1 MALPDE
7 KGLRR
12 RILSEELGNS
22 IFRVLD
28 PKAAKA
34 FLPEI
39 SVGVGTS
46 FIVHDPDTFQTQM
59 LFTGWEDVTGRARRI
74 YVSNIDEDL
83 RVTNV
88 RRIADGGLFGVTGLN
103 TVSAVWDDYN
113 EQWIVSATAYGV
125 QWYPISCGYFM
136 FFDKT
141 WALKDRQEIDFEQSI
156 GGTMW
161 VPSLDDGGLGMV
173 VDQNKRLIMSGGFGL
188 DRSLFSIPDVTA
200 RPLRSPTLGNQ
211 HGTNRFPIIPSYFS
225 DMADVH
231 QLFVYNGR
239 PVILSELV
247 HSTNNWF
254 CHVYFFPERD
264 WNMVGNVDIGGT
276 MDMVGKYMTVT
287 PVSTNLIPHN
297 YTHVIGNMGHP
308 HYSTLLGRP
317 LLFFATF
324 PTCNMDGKRKYSH
337 EIWATSINPIE
348 AFDPTKN
355 FPLVASG
362 VSSEPFLIGK
372 VPIPTFGA
380 KTATIILFGVAGPGT
395 LNFIESN
402 SPYHI
407 WFETTTRAISNYS
420 ISAGANKLI
429 INQPAPYISLKTN
442 VDLAEWMV
450 VLN

>member
-1 MALPDE
+1 MVLPNEED
-7 KGLRR
+7 LRR
-12 RILSEELGNS
+12 RILSEEFGNS

-34 FLPEI
+34 LLPEI
-39 SVGVGTS
+39 GVGVGTP

-113 EQWIVSATAYGV
+113 EQWIVSGTAYGV

-141 WALKDRQEIDFEQSI
+141 WTLKDRQEIDFEQTI

-161 VPSLDDGGLGMV
+161 VPNFDDGGLGMV
-173 VDQNKRLIMSGGFGL
+173 VDHNKRLIISAGFGL
-188 DRSLFSIPDVTA
+188 DRSLFSIPDVTE

-211 HGTNRFPIIPSYFS
+211 DGPNRFPIIPSYFG
-225 DMADVH
+225 DLADVH
-231 QLFVYNGR
+231 HFFIYNGR

-247 HSTNNWF
+247 QSTNNWF
-254 CHVYFFPERD
+254 CHVYFFPEKD
-264 WNMVGNVDIGGT
+264 WNMVGT
-276 MDMVGKYMTVT
+276 ADMVGKYMTVT
-287 PVSTNLIPHN
+287 PISTNLIPHN
-297 YTHVIGNMGHP
+297 YTHAIGNMGHP
-308 HYSTLLGRP
+308 HYATLLGRP
-317 LLFFATF
+317 LLFFVTF
-324 PTCNMDGKRKYSH
+324 PTWNMDGKRRYAH

-348 AFDPTKN
+348 AFNPVKN
-355 FPLVASG
+355 FPLIASG
-362 VSSEPFLIGK
+362 GSTEPYLIGK

-380 KTATIILFGVAGPGT
+380 ETATIIIFGVARAGT
-395 LNFIESN
+395 LNLIESN

-407 WFETTTRAISNYS
+407 WFETTTRAISSYP

-429 INQPAPYISLKTN
+429 INRPAPYISLKTN

-450 VLN
+450 VLD